1 MIGQLLDRRYHIIQ
15 VLGKGEFG
23 ETYMARDT
31 SNADHPTCVI
41 KHLKPASNDPLTLE
55 IVKKLFQDEV
65 ETLLKLSDR
74 DNLEESLRDRIP
86 RLLTYFEENQ
96 EFYLVQEFIEGN
108 SLSQEIQ
115 PGKPW
120 TEIQVIELLLEIT
133 NILAFM
139 HSHGIIH
146 RDLKPENI
154 IRRSTDQKLVLIDI
168 ATINQVCTQIVIENG
183 HITNT
188 LAIDNPSYIAIEQ
201 GQGKPRFS
209 SDIYA
214 LGMIAIQALT
224 GIYPHQLQQDIH
236 TKEIIWQHF
245 ISASPELVEILTT
258 MTRYHFSDRYQNAQE
273 LLPVIQ
279 KLVNTRPQ
287 PINNYPASPEIADL
301 VISEYVVFSD
311 YVVSANN
318 TSSPELVNT
327 AIEPNIP
334 SHLESD
340 QVTITSSSHTSKNIN
355 FSKSRRNLNTDSVFL
370 LVFGIIFGGITLC
383 FAIIAYLELTRP
395 AFNLKVNPISLFDP
409 NKGLSFVLNSEKK
422 KTPIKTKQNSKDKTK
437 LNAVAS
443 NNKAKNNIKLDSEY
457 AWLATKKV
465 SEKDLQGKTAF
476 DLDIMRN
483 TIYARHG
490 RRFRSRAV
498 QTYFDKQP
506 WYNPK
511 YPFKEFPDS
520 LLSSIEQENLA
531 KIWEYQKRKSLR

>member
-15 VLGKGEFG
+15 VLGKGKFG

-31 SNADHPTCVI
+31 GNADSPTCVI
-41 KHLKPASNDPLTLE
+41 KHLKPASNDQLTLE
-55 IVKKLFQDEV
+55 IVRKLFQDEV
-65 ETLLKLSDR
+65 EILKKLSDR
-74 DNLEESLRDRIP
+74 NNLDESMSDRLP

-108 SLSQEIQ
+108 SLSQELQ
-115 PGKPW
+115 AGKPW

-133 NILAFM
+133 NILVFM
-139 HSHGIIH
+139 HSHGIMH

-154 IRRSTDQKLVLIDI
+154 IRRSTNQKLVLIDI
-168 ATINQVCTQIVIENG
+168 ATINQVCTQIIIENG
-183 HITNT
+183 NISTT
-188 LAIDNPSYIAIEQ
+188 LAIDTPSYIPMEQ
-201 GQGKPRFS
+201 KQGKPRFA

-214 LGMIAIQALT
+214 LGMIGIQALT
-224 GIYPHQLQQDIH
+224 GMHPYQFQQDIN
-236 TKEIIWQHF
+236 TKEIIWQHL
-245 ISASPELVEILTT
+245 ISASPELLEILTT

-279 KLVNTRPQ
+279 NLVNTRPQ
-287 PINNYPASPEIADL
+287 SINNHPETTKNSDL

-311 YVVSANN
+311 YIVAANN
-318 TSSPELVNT
+318 TSSPELANR
-327 AIEPNIP
+327 AIESQI
-334 SHLESD
+334 ESN
-340 QVTITSSSHTSKNIN
+340 QLSETSVHTYKKNN
-355 FSKSRRNLNTDSVFL
+355 FIKSIRNLNADNLFL
-370 LVFGIIFGGITLC
+370 LIFGVIFGGITLC

-409 NKGLSFVLNSEKK
+409 NKGLSFVLNSGHK
-422 KTPIKTKQNSKDKTK
+422 KTPLKNPQNSKDKATK
-437 LNAVAS
+437 NRAKINTVNS

-465 SEKDLQGKTAF
+465 SAKDLQGKSTF
-476 DLDIMRN
+476 ELDIMRN

-490 RRFRSRAV
+490 RRFRSRTM

-520 LLSSIEQENLA
+520 LLSPIEQENLE
-531 KIWEYQKRKSLR
+531 KIWEYQKRKN